1 MKDEHKNALKIVLD
15 LAEVGLQVQQGL
27 DDVVGEEY
35 EAPKCFPIPMEDA
48 EEALEIINEYINSKV
63 IANKTNANSK
73 LCSAVQD
80 K

>member
-1 MKDEHKNALKIVLD
+1 MKDEHKEALKIVLD

-27 DDVVGEEY
+27 DDVIGTEFNI
-35 EAPKCFPIPMEDA
+35 PRTFPIPMEDA

-63 IANKTNANSK
+63 IANKTTNDSE
-73 LCSAVQD
+73 LCSAVQN